1 MKAKS
6 RKRLLISS
14 IAMLLVAMIALGTA
28 TFAWFTTS
36 TSATADGIH
45 VETVKSS
52 NLKISRYDHNW
63 VDSFSYNHNSA
74 LYKPTSS
81 ANGSDWYTAV
91 AGSKSTY
98 EKKDGT
104 NFESAGTLTTGN
116 NGGIANYVYM
126 DEINVKNVGETTA
139 TNVKITISGTFSDYV
154 RVAVVPVD
162 AEHTVTGTFTDCVYG
177 KDATA
182 YTPAPATG
190 SPATTITPKTTRE
203 ITCTPIGSGKTAG
216 TFDKNDAAYYRI
228 YVWFEGQDTDCF
240 DNNGGQ
246 QLPDLAFAVSGD
258 TKTTT

>member
-104 NFESAGTLTTGN
+104 
-116 NGGIANYVYM
+116 I
-126 DEINVKNVGETTA
+126 VKELEVFA
-139 TNVKITISGTFSDYV
+139 
-154 RVAVVPVD
+154 
-162 AEHTVTGTFTDCVYG
+162 
-177 KDATA
+177 
-182 YTPAPATG
+182 
-190 SPATTITPKTTRE
+190 
-203 ITCTPIGSGKTAG
+203 
-216 TFDKNDAAYYRI
+216 NDASRKDFGELDIQNRTSAI
-228 YVWFEGQDTDCF
+228 FTKFF
-240 DNNGGQ
+240 DYLKSEN
-246 QLPDLAFAVSGD
+246 LFA
-258 TKTTT
+258 